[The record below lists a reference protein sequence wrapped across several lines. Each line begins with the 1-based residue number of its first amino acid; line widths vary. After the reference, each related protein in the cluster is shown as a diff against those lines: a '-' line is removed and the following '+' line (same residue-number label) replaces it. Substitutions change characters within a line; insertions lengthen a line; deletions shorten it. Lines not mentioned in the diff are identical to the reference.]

1 MPRTPVFCVR
11 QQKRIPT
18 VLTIAG
24 SDSGGGAGIQ
34 ADLKTFAALGV
45 HGTSAVTCIT
55 AQNPREVR
63 AIEPCAP
70 QMVRRQIEAVFE
82 ELPPV
87 AVKTGMLF
95 SRELVRVVI
104 DFFKRGRRP
113 PLIVDPVLIAASG
126 ARLLKTSAIGLLQG
140 DLLPLAALVTPNL
153 AEAEILAAK
162 KIRSLE
168 DMRAVAREIQSR
180 YGCAAL
186 VKGGHLR
193 GLAQA
198 VDIFFD
204 GRTELL
210 LSGPFIRGVRTHGT
224 GCAYSAAITGYLALG
239 CGLHLAVERAK
250 QYITQ
255 AIAHRLVVHGH
266 PILNCL
272 GKN

>member
-1 MPRTPVFCVR
+1 M
-11 QQKRIPT
+11 
-18 VLTIAG
+18 
-24 SDSGGGAGIQ
+24 
-34 ADLKTFAALGV
+34 

-55 AQNPREVR
+55 AQNPQQVR

-70 QMVRRQIEAVFE
+70 QMVRRQIEAVFD

-95 SRELVRVVI
+95 SRDLVRVVI
-104 DFFKRGRRP
+104 DFFKGGRRP
-113 PLIVDPVLIAASG
+113 PLIVDPILVATSG
-126 ARLLKTSAIGLLQG
+126 APLLKTSAIVLLQK

-153 AEAEILAAK
+153 AEAEVLASK
-162 KIRSLE
+162 KIGSLE

-186 VKGGHLR
+186 VKGGHWG

-204 GRTELL
+204 GRTELM
-210 LSGPFIRGVRTHGT
+210 LSAPFIRGIRSHGT
-224 GCAYSAAITGYLALG
+224 GCTYSAAITGYLALG
-239 CGLHLAVERAK
+239 CGLPRAVERAK

-255 AIAHRLVVHGH
+255 AIARRLVVHGH
-266 PILNCL
+266 PVLNSQA
-272 GKN
+272 KV

>member
-1 MPRTPVFCVR
+1 M
-11 QQKRIPT
+11 
-18 VLTIAG
+18 
-24 SDSGGGAGIQ
+24 
-34 ADLKTFAALGV
+34 KTFAALGV

-55 AQNPREVR
+55 AQNPQEVR

-153 AEAEILAAK
+153 AKQKFSPRKKLARLRTCARLRVK
-162 KIRSLE
+162 FNRVTAVPRWS
-168 DMRAVAREIQSR
+168 RADIWAVSR
-180 YGCAAL
+180 
-186 VKGGHLR
+186 R
-193 GLAQA
+193 PW
-198 VDIFFD
+198 IFF
-204 GRTELL
+204 L
-210 LSGPFIRGVRTHGT
+210 T
-224 GCAYSAAITGYLALG
+224 G
-239 CGLHLAVERAK
+239 E
-250 QYITQ
+250 
-255 AIAHRLVVHGH
+255 
-266 PILNCL
+266 PN
-272 GKN
+272 